1 MQGYALYNYHY
12 KDVVQVFKL
21 PLVFLSI
28 AIAVIP
34 TMVSASYIN
43 YTKDLDTNI
52 ITDGAGLEWL
62 AFTETNLM
70 SVEQA
75 LNVYSDDGWF
85 VASAQEVDQLYDD
98 FFGEFDWV
106 GGRGNFVSQY
116 GHSSLTAVADESVA
130 RFHQLFGKTSADNA
144 CSDYPGSLYTC
155 EIDGRRYALN
165 RTDFFFSSLEF
176 NIADEPRLWTFYSA
190 MVGSKYG
197 QRYTFSENGRIY
209 PASVYTDSRYPDSYK
224 ARIDGYA
231 IALTR
236 SVPDGT
242 TDDKNAS
249 IEVSAPA
256 TLSLFSFVFFALV
269 VGRKSYL
276 R

>member
-106 GGRGNFVSQY
+106 RTRGYNVSQY
-116 GHSSLTAVADESVA
+116 ETSPMTAVTDESVN
-130 RFHQLFGKTSADNA
+130 RFFELFSKTSRDDF
-144 CSDYPGSLYTC
+144 CFSGTLYTC
-155 EIDGRRYALN
+155 ETEGQRYSLNQTDFYFSSVEFNVSENTSRWTFNSATISSSYGRRYHFAEN
-165 RTDFFFSSLEF
+165 WRVV
-176 NIADEPRLWTFYSA
+176 SA
-190 MVGSKYG
+190 NV
-197 QRYTFSENGRIY
+197 RIETRF
-209 PASVYTDSRYPDSYK
+209 PNSYK
-224 ARIDGYA
+224 GRNDGYA

-242 TDDKNAS
+242 TDNNNDS
-249 IEVSAPA
+249 TEVSAPA
-256 TLSLFSFVFFALV
+256 TLSLFGFAFIAV
-269 VGRKSYL
+269 MVRRKSYL

>member
-1 MQGYALYNYHY
+1 M
-12 KDVVQVFKL
+12 FKL

-28 AIAVIP
+28 AVAVIP

-52 ITDGAGLEWL
+52 ITDGSGLEWL
-62 AFTETNLM
+62 AFTETNVM

-75 LNVYSDDGWF
+75 LSAYSDDGWF

-106 GGRGNFVSQY
+106 GVRDNHISQY
-116 GHSSLTAVADESVA
+116 ENSALTAVTDESVA
-130 RFHQLFGKTSADNA
+130 RFHELFGKTSADDA

-155 EIDGRRYALN
+155 EIEGHRYTLN

-197 QRYTFSENGRIY
+197 QRYTFAENGRII
-209 PASVYTDSRYPDSYK
+209 PASVYTRSKDPSRFK
-224 ARIDGYA
+224 GRKDGYA

-242 TDDKNAS
+242 TNNQNKS
-249 IEVSAPA
+249 TEVSAPA
-256 TLSLFSFVFFALV
+256 TLSLFILAFIAMNVR
-269 VGRKSYL
+269 RKS
-276 R
+276 

>member
-1 MQGYALYNYHY
+1 M
-12 KDVVQVFKL
+12 FKV

-62 AFTETNLM
+62 AFTETNVM

-75 LNVYSDDGWF
+75 LSAYSDDGWF

-106 GGRGNFVSQY
+106 GGRGNSVSQNEN
-116 GHSSLTAVADESVA
+116 SSLTAVTDESVA
-130 RFHQLFGKTSADNA
+130 RFHELFGTTSAD
-144 CSDYPGSLYTC
+144 DYCFDNLSSSYTC
-155 EIDGRRYALN
+155 EIEGHRYPSN
-165 RTDFFFSSLEF
+165 RADFFFSSVEL
-176 NIADEPRLWTFYSA
+176 NIADDPRMWNFYSA

-197 QRYTFSENGRIY
+197 RRLINAANGKIIL
-209 PASVYTDSRYPDSYK
+209 ASVYTNRRLNARYNGRK
-224 ARIDGYA
+224 DGYA

-242 TDDKNAS
+242 TNNQNK
-249 IEVSAPA
+249 
-256 TLSLFSFVFFALV
+256 
-269 VGRKSYL
+269 
-276 R
+276 